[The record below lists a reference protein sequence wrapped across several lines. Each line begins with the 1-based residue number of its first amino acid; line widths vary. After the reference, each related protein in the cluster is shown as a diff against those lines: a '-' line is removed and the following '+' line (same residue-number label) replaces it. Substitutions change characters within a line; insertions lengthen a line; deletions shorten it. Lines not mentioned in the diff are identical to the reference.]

1 MLTYTGHFIV
11 TQIKNGEATQ
21 EHATTNSW
29 YISKM
34 MQMVKRKCK
43 NHVFHDSKVTALLGR
58 AEANCFKS
66 ISSIRRSGYYSR
78 AWTIR
83 VRRLFFFGKP
93 ADINDGWI
101 NSVRAIQ
108 GRRLD
113 AVRSKRSLLVLLSAL
128 VEPLAKILGEEL
140 GQHSICI
147 TSRRIQ
153 EHRSRMIGHSPFVLV
168 WFWLSRFVMA
178 TLAAVLEPKI
188 CLQGKFASQ

>member
-1 MLTYTGHFIV
+1 
-11 TQIKNGEATQ
+11 
-21 EHATTNSW
+21 
-29 YISKM
+29 
-34 MQMVKRKCK
+34 MVKPHRSMQQPILIYFQDDANGQKEVQKSCVPWYVARWLHFWAGQK
-43 NHVFHDSKVTALLGR
+43 QIASKVFLQSDA
-58 AEANCFKS
+58 AA
-66 ISSIRRSGYYSR
+66 
-78 AWTIR
+78 TIR
-83 VRRLFFFGKP
+83 GRELFECGVYFFGKP

-147 TSRRIQ
+147 TSKRIQ

-188 CLQGKFASQ
+188 CLQGEFASQ